1 MSDTDNRS
9 KPFPDLED
17 DEDKDLKRLFGD
29 EAAVEEE

>member
-17 DEDKDLKRLFGD
+17 GEGKDLKRLFGD